1 MAKEKTN
8 LEDMTIEELEEI
20 KKDQMDFMQKQLKY
34 LAVEESYT
42 DVKAKIAENRLREY
56 IAKAKLAVA
65 MAPSP
70 KEQSDESKSS

>member
-20 KKDQMDFMQKQLKY
+20 KRDQVLFMQKQLKY
-34 LAVEESYT
+34 LTVEEKYT
-42 DVKAKIAENRLREY
+42 DAKAKIAENRLREY
-56 IAKAKLAVA
+56 IAKAKLAAA
-65 MAPSP
+65 MAPPP